1 MWTTG
6 DPRCSQ
12 CLWLSRSGWGQ
23 PSSSSPGRAAPRGFR
38 YLSPARQQLVP
49 IVVPKKESPPM
60 AAQRRP
66 AVAPPASLPP
76 ERGARPELR
85 RRGSAAT
92 GLWVVP
98 AGPGPGEWLL
108 EPVVREIPALRI
120 MAPWPDRIGGSWN
133 GESSDSPRLQSGH
146 GATRGWVGYGSCS
159 TPSAPATQ
167 RGRGAHAVPGWV
179 PQPECRARMHGPV
192 PDALEGG
199 CSHDAV
205 AWWAGFAQSTPVV
218 RIYGRHVRQGFGTL
232 ITRGSGATEAGI
244 DRRELGRILPVGPR
258 ARRARSRRRIV
269 PPAALTP
276 AFAGPYHRCFGAISA
291 PDVCLPSTLT
301 GLRESFP

>member
-92 GLWVVP
+92 GPWVVP

-108 EPVVREIPALRI
+108 EPMVREIPASRI

-159 TPSAPATQ
+159 TSSAPATQ
-167 RGRGAHAVPGWV
+167 RGAAPMPCPGGFGSPSAGRGCMGRCRMLPRAAVPMMPSPGWPDSPSPRQSSGSMAV
-179 PQPECRARMHGPV
+179 TFARV
-192 PDALEGG
+192 SAL
-199 CSHDAV
+199 
-205 AWWAGFAQSTPVV
+205 
-218 RIYGRHVRQGFGTL
+218 
-232 ITRGSGATEAGI
+232 
-244 DRRELGRILPVGPR
+244 
-258 ARRARSRRRIV
+258 
-269 PPAALTP
+269 
-276 AFAGPYHRCFGAISA
+276 
-291 PDVCLPSTLT
+291 
-301 GLRESFP
+301 

>member
-23 PSSSSPGRAAPRGFR
+23 PPSSSPGRAAPRGFR

-49 IVVPKKESPPM
+49 IVVPKKESLPM

-92 GLWVVP
+92 GPWMVP

-108 EPVVREIPALRI
+108 EPWFVKSRRPHHGHLARSDRWLAARRALEFPSPAVLAWRHPRVDGTRELFDTLGTGDPAWSR
-120 MAPWPDRIGGSWN
+120 R
-133 GESSDSPRLQSGH
+133 
-146 GATRGWVGYGSCS
+146 
-159 TPSAPATQ
+159 
-167 RGRGAHAVPGWV
+167 HAVPGWFSS
-179 PQPECRARMHGPV
+179 PSARARMHG
-192 PDALEGG
+192 AGAG
-199 CSHDAV
+199 C
-205 AWWAGFAQSTPVV
+205 P
-218 RIYGRHVRQGFGTL
+218 RGRL
-232 ITRGSGATEAGI
+232 
-244 DRRELGRILPVGPR
+244 
-258 ARRARSRRRIV
+258 
-269 PPAALTP
+269 
-276 AFAGPYHRCFGAISA
+276 
-291 PDVCLPSTLT
+291 
-301 GLRESFP
+301 FP